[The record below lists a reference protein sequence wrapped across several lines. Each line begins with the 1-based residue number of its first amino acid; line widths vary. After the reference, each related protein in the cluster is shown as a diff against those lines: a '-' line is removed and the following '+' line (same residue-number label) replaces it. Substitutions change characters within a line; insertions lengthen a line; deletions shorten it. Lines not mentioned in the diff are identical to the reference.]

1 MVGFSFMPG
10 RWQEALELGHG
21 GGILER
27 AFVAKDHPRIKTYQ
41 DIIPDIFKY
50 VDDICLWLG

>member
-1 MVGFSFMPG
+1 MPG

-27 AFVAKDHPRIKTYQ
+27 AFVAKDHPRIKTLSQ
-41 DIIPDIFKY
+41 IFSNMLMIFVY
-50 VDDICLWLG
+50 G

>member
-1 MVGFSFMPG
+1 MPG